1 VAVRFP
7 PRRGSTLIAVL
18 LSGFEQVYDPSE
30 TRLLISHAS
39 PGREG
44 LLSQLA
50 LVLKAD
56 LTVSA
61 GLHFRYGVSYNE
73 FSVQHDPDAFR
84 TKLEAA
90 RKAFNEIWEAVKNQ
104 VEGVVECVLPCRFF
118 PPDRRP
124 ALLLIKTTTARAH
137 SESQRTLLQNALAVA
152 NRVPANNFV
161 GGAANVE
168 EAAWKNC
175 WNWCVLPPSS
185 VPLSTCAR
193 CGQILSLLVAFPS
206 DRNLPDA
213 QYGNLILDVRDGRM
227 GSEMKSQGEHRGA
240 RPVAAHVHPLQN

>member
-1 VAVRFP
+1 M
-7 PRRGSTLIAVL
+7 
-18 LSGFEQVYDPSE
+18 YDPSE
-30 TRLLISHAS
+30 TRLLISHAA

-44 LLSQLA
+44 LLAQLA

-84 TKLEAA
+84 TKLEAS
-90 RKAFNEIWEAVKNQ
+90 RKAFNEVWDAVKAQ
-104 VEGVVECVLPCRFF
+104 VEGVIESVYSFWPLVVRVIPILMLFARDSEHQ
-118 PPDRRP
+118 RP
-124 ALLLIKTTTARAH
+124 
-137 SESQRTLLQNALAVA
+137 LLQNALAVA

-175 WNWCVLPPSS
+175 WNW
-185 VPLSTCAR
+185 
-193 CGQILSLLVAFPS
+193 
-206 DRNLPDA
+206 
-213 QYGNLILDVRDGRM
+213 
-227 GSEMKSQGEHRGA
+227 
-240 RPVAAHVHPLQN
+240 

>member
-1 VAVRFP
+1 M
-7 PRRGSTLIAVL
+7 
-18 LSGFEQVYDPSE
+18 YDPSE

-90 RKAFNEIWEAVKNQ
+90 RTAFNEIWEAVRNQ
-104 VEGVVECVLPCRFF
+104 VEGVVECVPCRSSRAPFDL
-118 PPDRRP
+118 PRVLSIG
-124 ALLLIKTTTARAH
+124 AQARTVTDEDHYYARTC
-137 SESQRTLLQNALAVA
+137 SESQRALLQNALAVA
-152 NRVPANNFV
+152 NRVPATNFV

-175 WNWCVLPPSS
+175 WNWCVVSPAY
-185 VPLSTCAR
+185 PLSTCA
-193 CGQILSLLVAFPS
+193 GV
-206 DRNLPDA
+206 
-213 QYGNLILDVRDGRM
+213 
-227 GSEMKSQGEHRGA
+227 
-240 RPVAAHVHPLQN
+240 